1 MRKLLSLGDR
11 SYEKKKKSDI
21 SVVIPSLGGT
31 VLFKTILFLNKGRIK
46 PDKIL
51 ICVPKSTFPKFINIK
66 RNSNVEII
74 QCPKKGQVKQKV
86 FGFSK
91 IKTKYTLQ
99 IDDDILV
106 DRNCLNAFLIGAK
119 GKSTKHAFGGFLRS
133 KKRKISVYFFSKF
146 ADKLLNY
153 LLYGNE
159 GFKFRSVQKT
169 GIPTNIFDQK
179 NTFLSKSEWLN
190 GILFTN
196 TKNLLKFDYYNLEG
210 KAYNEDV
217 IHSGILKKNL
227 VNFWINNRAI
237 CFEQR
242 ESYFPVNEKFNFRYW
257 IKIYKTRKIIISYY
271 NGSFSRMLI
280 VMLLEIIK
288 LVFKRIV
295 RV

>member
-1 MRKLLSLGDR
+1 M
-11 SYEKKKKSDI
+11 
-21 SVVIPSLGGT
+21 
-31 VLFKTILFLNKGRIK
+31 
-46 PDKIL
+46 
-51 ICVPKSTFPKFINIK
+51 
-66 RNSNVEII
+66 
-74 QCPKKGQVKQKV
+74 
-86 FGFSK
+86 
-91 IKTKYTLQ
+91 
-99 IDDDILV
+99 
-106 DRNCLNAFLIGAK
+106 
-119 GKSTKHAFGGFLRS
+119 
-133 KKRKISVYFFSKF
+133 
-146 ADKLLNY
+146 
-153 LLYGNE
+153 
-159 GFKFRSVQKT
+159 
-169 GIPTNIFDQK
+169 
-179 NTFLSKSEWLN
+179 
-190 GILFTN
+190 
-196 TKNLLKFDYYNLEG
+196 EG